1 MRIIAGEHRGRRLEE
16 FEGEDVRPTSDRA
29 REALFSM
36 LNSRHALLDATV
48 LDLFCGT
55 GALGL
60 EALSRG
66 AAFATFV
73 DKDPQAVAIT
83 RKNIGTCKESG
94 RAKVI
99 RADATRLAAADR
111 AYGLVLLDPPYGQDL
126 IQPTVERLMQ
136 GGWLDVGVLIVAEI
150 GRKEDPPGLEGF
162 HVDDVRRYG
171 AAKFVFYAVGAAPE

>member
-16 FEGEDVRPTSDRA
+16 FEGKDVRPTSDRA

-36 LNSRHALLDATV
+36 LHSRQALLDATV

-73 DKDPQAVAIT
+73 DNDADAVAIT
-83 RKNIGTCKESG
+83 RKNIGACKESA

-99 RADATRLAAADR
+99 RADATRLGAADR
-111 AYGLVLLDPPYGQDL
+111 PHSLVLLDPPYGKDL
-126 IQPTVERLMQ
+126 VRPTVARLMQ

-150 GRKEDPPGLEGF
+150 GRKEDPPELEGF
-162 HVDDVRRYG
+162 HIDDVRRYG